1 MIISSITIH
10 CPVLAKISKKSGVC
24 ITDKLGLKYKAMCL
38 AVPVKIVAID
48 GNEAETEIA
57 GVRRRVSIALT
68 PEAKLGDYVLLHT
81 GYAIGV
87 IDEAEAEET
96 LKLLEEI
103 ASLSE
108 VH

>member
-1 MIISSITIH
+1 MSLWLKAS
-10 CPVLAKISKKSGVC
+10 VC
-24 ITDKLGLKYKAMCL
+24 IIGELGLKYKAMCL
-38 AVPVKIVAID
+38 AVPVKIVSID
-48 GNEAETEIA
+48 GDEAETEIA

-68 PEAKLGDYVLLHT
+68 PEAKVGDYVLLHT